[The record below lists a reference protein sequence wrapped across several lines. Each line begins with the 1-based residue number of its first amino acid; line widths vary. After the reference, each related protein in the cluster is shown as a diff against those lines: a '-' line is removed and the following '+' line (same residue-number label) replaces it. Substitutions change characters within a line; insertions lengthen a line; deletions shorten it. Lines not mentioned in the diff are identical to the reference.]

1 MDMPFREGGMQS
13 KIGVPV
19 RVLPGRNNEIWNGC
33 RGSQTLMCPDAAR
46 DCEELG
52 MGVYRPT
59 LSSGWGKIML
69 SSE

>member
-1 MDMPFREGGMQS
+1 MPFREGGMQS
-13 KIGVPV
+13 KIGSQSVFF
-19 RVLPGRNNEIWNGC
+19 REGNNEIWNGC